1 MSEFQRELEQSL
13 YLHRALPLHREREYE
28 ARFYDKKVL
37 AQKPVNAEAAVE
49 GAELSVKDNAY
60 TVTAPLRCEPWPK
73 ADPGAVDYRNFG
85 TARLSFSFPSE
96 SWEGYNRLRFS
107 VKPHILGGRIC
118 HLNLAVFSD
127 GKNPVPDRYFREG
140 ATVFDLTNGE
150 WNDCIWEFNAM
161 DRDAV
166 HRLEFY
172 VFRAGHDVGAGE
184 DLTYIFKDI
193 RLEQV
198 EAPEHEHGWENPMP
212 GIRLSSVGYFPKG
225 AKTAI
230 ATTDAQEFSVVKLP
244 ERQTVFTAKIE
255 QIENARGHFS
265 VLDFSELQTPGRYQ
279 LKAGREESCEFEI
292 GDNLMEESQW
302 KLLNFFFCQRCGFPV
317 AGKHGTCHQ
326 DFIAEHNGVRL
337 TFAGGWH
344 DAGDTSQQAAQ
355 SAEIMQA
362 LFENAMRVKETP
374 RSENSEKLYLR
385 LMEEAQWGLDFI
397 LRTRFGDGYRATSAG
412 STRWTDNLID
422 SFDDVKCLVHNH
434 SFENFLFSGVE
445 AYAAHALLDY
455 DFRLAEQALKAAKE
469 DFAFAKEVFA
479 KTGVDP
485 AEMFEHT
492 YNSGLSQYYAVI
504 IWSASCLYRVTKEE
518 DYAAAAREYA
528 EKLIACQEQ
537 GGYPFAGFFY
547 RDETK
552 KMPVHFNHQSREH
565 QFMQALELLCQTQ
578 PDRPEKAKWE
588 QAMRLYGGYLKF
600 IVKNTVP
607 YAMLPAGVHKEDEW
621 RDEKTFH
628 FLHVASD
635 YEAEKDN
642 YKAQLENGLP
652 LSDGFVLRNFP
663 IWFSFRGNCAVLL
676 SMGKAAGILGNYFG
690 DEELR
695 QIAREQLY
703 WVWGKNPFGQ
713 CLVYGAGHDFCRQYT
728 VHMGDT
734 VGSVPVGME
743 SRGNDDVPYWPQ
755 NNNATFRE
763 IWIGSSCRFLQLC
776 AEM

>member
-28 ARFYDKKVL
+28 NRFYKKKVL
-37 AQKPVNAEAAVE
+37 AQKSLCADVTAED
-49 GAELSVKDNAY
+49 AELTVTNSEY
-60 TVTAPLRCEPWPK
+60 TITAPLRSAPWPD
-73 ADPGAVDYRNFG
+73 ADPGSVDYRNFG
-85 TARLSFSFPSE
+85 TARLRFSFPAE
-96 SWEGYNRLRFS
+96 SWEGYHRLRFS
-107 VKPHILGGRIC
+107 VKPQILGGRIC
-118 HLNLAVFSD
+118 HLNLSVFSN

-140 ATVFDLTNGE
+140 ATVFDLNNGE

-166 HRLEFY
+166 YQLDFY
-172 VFRAGHDVGAGE
+172 VFRAGHDVCAGE
-184 DLTYIFKDI
+184 ELRYTFKEI

-198 EAPEHEHGWENPMP
+198 ENPEHEHGWENPTP
-212 GIRLSSVGYFPKG
+212 GIRLSSVGYFPQG
-225 AKTAI
+225 AKTAV
-230 ATTDAQEFSVVKLP
+230 ATTDAREFSVVKLP
-244 ERQTVFTAKIE
+244 EGETVFTAEVKSV
-255 QIENARGHFS
+255 ENPRGRFS
-265 VLDFSELQTPGRYQ
+265 VLDFSKLQEPGRYRI
-279 LKAGREESCEFEI
+279 KAGKEESCEFEI
-292 GDNLMEESQW
+292 SENLTEESQW

-326 DFIAEHNGVRL
+326 DFIAEHNGVKL

-355 SAEIMQA
+355 SAEIVQA
-362 LFENAMRVKETP
+362 LFENALRVKAAS
-374 RSENSEKLYLR
+374 RSETGEKLYLR

-412 STRWTDNLID
+412 STRWTDNLMGN
-422 SFDDVKCLVHNH
+422 FDDVKCVVHNH

-445 AYAAHALLDY
+445 AYAAYALQDY
-455 DFRLAEQALKAAKE
+455 DFRLAEQARKAAEE
-469 DFAFAKEVFA
+469 DFSFAKDVFA
-479 KTGVDP
+479 ATGVDH

-504 IWSASCLYRVTKEE
+504 IWSASCLYRITQEE
-518 DYAAAAREYA
+518 QYAAAAREYA
-528 EKLIACQEQ
+528 KKLLDCQER
-537 GGYPFAGFFY
+537 GDYPFAGFFY
-547 RDETK
+547 RDESK

-565 QFMQALELLCQTQ
+565 QFMQALELLCRTQ
-578 PDRPEKAKWE
+578 PNHPEKEQWE
-588 QAMRLYGGYLKF
+588 AAMRLYGGYLNY
-600 IVKNTVP
+600 IVQNTAP
-607 YAMLPAGVHKEDEW
+607 YAMLPAGIHREDEW
-621 RDEKTFH
+621 QDEKTFH
-628 FLHVASD
+628 FLHVASA
-635 YEAEKDN
+635 YEDEKEN
-642 YKAQLENGLP
+642 YREQLQNGLP
-652 LSDGFVLRNFP
+652 LSGGFVLRNFP

-676 SMGKAAGILGNYFG
+676 SMGKAAGILGNYFD
-690 DEELR
+690 DETLR

-713 CLVYGAGHDFCRQYT
+713 CLVYGAGHNFCRQYT

-743 SRGNDDVPYWPQ
+743 SRGNEDVPYWPQ